1 MVVTDGPTDMTT
13 EDVGAFLSQPR
24 FELLPFDGM
33 DEQADLLP
41 AGAHVAITASPEK
54 GVDETVDRAE
64 RLAERGFEVSAH
76 VAARG
81 VRSQDHLVEI
91 AERLEDAGIE
101 DIFVPGGDNED
112 PEGPYDSAYA
122 FLDDLED
129 EGFEFPA
136 VGITGY
142 PEGHQ
147 FIGDATLAEHLEKK
161 EPYAD
166 YIVTQMSFSPDAV
179 VSWTDEIRNRGIE
192 LPVYVGVP
200 GVMRYQRLLSISQK
214 IGVGDSLS
222 YLRKTTGLFD
232 FIKQFLG
239 SRGQYKPDT
248 FVEGVAQFYKEER
261 YGIDGAHIYTFNQV
275 EDTENWRQTYR

>member
-1 MVVTDGPTDMTT
+1 MTR
-13 EDVGAFLSQPR
+13 EDIRGFLSDPR

-33 DEQADLLP
+33 DEQADHLP
-41 AGAHVAITASPEK
+41 EGCHVAITASPEK
-54 GVDETVDRAE
+54 GVDESIDRAE

-81 VRSQDHLVEI
+81 VRSQDHLAEI
-91 AERLEDAGIE
+91 AERLDEAGIE
-101 DIFVPGGDNED
+101 DIFVPGGDNEE

-122 FLDDLED
+122 FLADLED
-129 EGFEFPA
+129 QGYEFEE

-147 FIGDATLAEHLEKK
+147 FIEDETLAEHLEKK
-161 EPYAD
+161 APYAD
-166 YIVTQMSFSPDAV
+166 YIVTQMSFSAEAV
-179 VSWTDEIRNRGIE
+179 VEWTEDIRRRDIG

-222 YLRKTTGLFD
+222 YLRKTTGLLD

-239 SRGQYKPDT
+239 SRGQYTPDS
-248 FVEGVAQFYKEER
+248 FVEGVAPYHDDEE
-261 YGIDGAHIYTFNQV
+261 YSIVGPHIYTFNQV
-275 EDTENWRQTYR
+275 ADTEDWRNSYW

>member
-1 MVVTDGPTDMTT
+1 MTR
-13 EDVGAFLSQPR
+13 EDVRELLRDPR

-33 DEQADLLP
+33 DEEADLLP
-41 AGAHVAITASPEK
+41 EGAKVAITASPEK
-54 GVDETVDRAE
+54 GIEETLDRAD
-64 RLAERGFEVSAH
+64 RLADRGFEVSAH

-81 VRSQDHLVEI
+81 VRSQDHLAEI
-91 AERLEDAGIE
+91 AERLTAAGIE
-101 DIFVPGGDNED
+101 DIFVPGGDNEE

-122 FLDDLED
+122 FLRDLE
-129 EGFEFPA
+129 EQGYEFEH

-147 FIGDATLAEHLEKK
+147 FIEDDVLAEHLEKK

-166 YIVTQMSFSPDAV
+166 YIVTQMSFSAEAV
-179 VSWTDEIRNRGIE
+179 VDWTADIRDRGVE
-192 LPVYVGVP
+192 LPVHVGVP

-222 YLRKTTGLFD
+222 YLRKTTGILD

-239 SRGQYKPDT
+239 SRGQYKPDD
-248 FVEGVAQFYKEER
+248 FVEGVAPYHGDQDH
-261 YGIDGAHIYTFNQV
+261 GIEGVHLYTFNQV
-275 EDTENWRQTYR
+275 ADTEEWRHTYV